1 MYTFWEFQ
9 VRNCAHACMQA

>member
-9 VRNCAHACMQA
+9 ARNCAHACLQA